1 MDPSDR
7 QIINPPIIN
16 ESGGPAAEVLIDAR
30 LVRTLLLEQHPDLA
44 HLPLVQVGEGWDN
57 SVFRL
62 GDELAVRLPRRAA
75 SAPMMEHELRWLP
88 EIAPRLPLP
97 VPTPIRA
104 GRPGSDFP
112 WAWSVVKWLPG
123 HAATEPL
130 RDPQSVAVA
139 LGTFLRA
146 LHQPAPEDAPRSP
159 FRSIPLDARTSR
171 VHEHLDQLGDAV
183 NRERVLKLW
192 DRLVITP
199 RWAGPPMWI
208 HGDLHPANLLL
219 DGDRLG
225 AVIDFGDITCGDPA
239 TDLAVMW
246 MLLPPE
252 HRETMFIAA
261 GRHRSNPSDEQMW
274 RRARGWALTIGV
286 AVIALGREGNPLTA
300 LGEKAVA
307 AALEDKALTGPG

>member
-1 MDPSDR
+1 MV
-7 QIINPPIIN
+7 
-16 ESGGPAAEVLIDAR
+16 GGPPAEVLIDAR
-30 LVRTLLLEQHPDLA
+30 LVQTLLLEQHPDLA
-44 HLPLVQVGEGWDN
+44 HLPLIQVGEGWDN
-57 SVFRL
+57 AVFRL
-62 GDELAVRLPRRAA
+62 GEDLAVRLPRRAA
-75 SAPMMEHELRWLP
+75 SAPMVEHELRWLP

-97 VPTPIRA
+97 VPTPVRA
-104 GRPGSDFP
+104 GRPGSGFP
-112 WAWSVVKWLPG
+112 WAWSVVPWLPG
-123 HAATEPL
+123 TNAATEPL
-130 RDPQSVAVA
+130 RDPQAVAVA

-183 NRERVLKLW
+183 SRERVLEMW

-219 DGDRLG
+219 VDDQL
-225 AVIDFGDITCGDPA
+225 AHVIDFGDITCGDPA
-239 TDLAVMW
+239 TDFSVMW

-252 HRETMFIAA
+252 HRETLFAAA
-261 GRHRSNPSDEQMW
+261 GRTRSNPSDEQMW

-300 LGEKAVA
+300 LGQKAVA
-307 AALEDKALTGPG
+307 AALDERR